1 MLLED
6 FPTCTVVM
14 RLYKKE
20 ETERKKRYVSSP
32 YLDDL
37 ESQPKSVELFRVVDA
52 VQSDAPG
59 VVEVGVVFS

>member
-1 MLLED
+1 MSKIFQ
-6 FPTCTVVM
+6 FPIRGNEVI
-14 RLYKKE
+14 YKK
-20 ETERKKRYVSSP
+20 ETERKKRYVSP

>member
-1 MLLED
+1 MHGGNEVI
-6 FPTCTVVM
+6 FI
-14 RLYKKE
+14 KKKLKE
-20 ETERKKRYVSSP
+20 KKRNVSP

>member
-1 MLLED
+1 MED

-14 RLYKKE
+14 RLYIKE
-20 ETERKKRYVSSP
+20 ETERKKRYVSP

-52 VQSDAPG
+52 VQSDAAG